1 MLSHPDVVPG
11 KADYSDNQHCRV
23 EQLLPRSRKSIR
35 YGSGKNGDRA
45 CAQHSQHDAERD
57 PPATSGN
64 AARGG
69 KHDAGHETGLDNLTE
84 DDD

>member
-1 MLSHPDVVPG
+1 MP
-11 KADYSDNQHCRV
+11 
-23 EQLLPRSRKSIR
+23 
-35 YGSGKNGDRA
+35 SG
-45 CAQHSQHDAERD
+45 D